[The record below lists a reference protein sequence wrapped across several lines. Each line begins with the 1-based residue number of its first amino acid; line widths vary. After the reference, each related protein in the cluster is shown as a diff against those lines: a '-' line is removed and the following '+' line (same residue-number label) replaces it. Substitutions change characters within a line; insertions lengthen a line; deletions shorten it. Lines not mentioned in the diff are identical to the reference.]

1 MTKSGF
7 TITAAGL
14 AAAIVGLAAPAQA
27 AVITVAPSTT
37 TTQVSLSVPAGV
49 DHLDWLNDI
58 QPKVNVPKVD
68 TSVRHSGSGR

>member
-1 MTKSGF
+1 MKKLGF
-7 TITAAGL
+7 VVTATGL
-14 AAAIVGLAAPAQA
+14 AAAIVALASPAQA
-27 AVITVAPSTT
+27 TATAQAPTITDASI
-37 TTQVSLSVPAGV
+37 SVPAGI